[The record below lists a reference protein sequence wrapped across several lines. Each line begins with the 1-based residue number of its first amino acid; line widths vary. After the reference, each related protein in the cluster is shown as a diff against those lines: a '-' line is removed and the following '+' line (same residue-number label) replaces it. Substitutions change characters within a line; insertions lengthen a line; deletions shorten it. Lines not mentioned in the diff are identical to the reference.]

1 MITSPWQPLCGVR
14 ARHPALQRHLPPSVT
29 VYSPIGRL
37 SLAGVVPA
45 AQPSDGVNETLCFR
59 SSRRRYERSSACR
72 TNKESE
78 KINKVTYSG
87 LELIFFF
94 FFLQVRVDLRS
105 CCQRE
110 PPSPTV
116 HHLLNRRHLR
126 TLDRLFI
133 PFKTQWALT
142 HDCECICVLPTGAY
156 LMENYP

>member
-78 KINKVTYSG
+78 KIKKVTYSG

-94 FFLQVRVDLRS
+94 FFFTGASGFAQLLSARASEPD
-105 CCQRE
+105 C
-110 PPSPTV
+110 PPSAEQATPAHT
-116 HHLLNRRHLR
+116 R
-126 TLDRLFI
+126 
-133 PFKTQWALT
+133 
-142 HDCECICVLPTGAY
+142 
-156 LMENYP
+156 